1 MVVRGDVFPRSAT
14 APPTAPYSICPN
26 NPSSSPPA
34 KTSTQAVGKEQLA
47 RPSVPA
53 LCPATSGDYN
63 QLTGQRWPRLDLPLP
78 HPLSRASGGYSD
90 EPPAPMSYP
99 PAASCSRAA
108 PSSLIAT
115 KTTGSHLF
123 IMTYP
128 HTYLLP
134 AALTIYSLRGHQT
147 VDHLS
152 SPQPLHYPRPNQ

>member
-1 MVVRGDVFPRSAT
+1 MYFPDQQQLLPQPLT
-14 APPTAPYSICPN
+14 PYAPTTPLPP
-26 NPSSSPPA
+26 PPA
-34 KTSTQAVGKEQLA
+34 KTSPQAVGKERGERAWGKSSSLA
-47 RPSVPA
+47 LPFFSGPV
-53 LCPATSGDYN
+53 TGGDYN
-63 QLTGQRWPRLDLPLP
+63 QLTGQRWPRLDL
-78 HPLSRASGGYSD
+78 PLSRASGGYSD

-134 AALTIYSLRGHQT
+134 AALTIYSLRRHQT